1 MSLFRAVYKSNLGDA
16 IIPIDNDNL
25 TGEANIYESDFSST
39 LQKITMNDN
48 FYLPSLPIFK
58 PTDGGEYEAQELNA
72 RLFVKAGNI
81 PVNQFSD
88 NNNIVF

>member
-1 MSLFRAVYKSNLGDA
+1 M
-16 IIPIDNDNL
+16 IIF
-25 TGEANIYESDFSST
+25 IYHHY
-39 LQKITMNDN
+39 Q
-48 FYLPSLPIFK
+48 YLR

-88 NNNIVF
+88 NNNIVFEGNKYNVGYAFFAKQLLTNEVLDTSLNQ